1 MNFIALLKRLI
12 ENFRDKRR
20 CSPIKETAA
29 TSRRQA
35 AIDMMIEERKAISPE
50 YKSPKMK
57 EKEQTERENV
67 WEARKNE
74 ALLDAANIERGIL
87 KDILFSETTSN
98 VWRWGEPK
106 NLGDWL
112 INNAFMRQI
121 LNQLTFPLA
130 PHNKICCRKS

>member
-1 MNFIALLKRLI
+1 
-12 ENFRDKRR
+12 
-20 CSPIKETAA
+20 
-29 TSRRQA
+29 
-35 AIDMMIEERKAISPE
+35 MMIEERKAISPE

-98 VWRWGEPK
+98 VWR
-106 NLGDWL
+106 
-112 INNAFMRQI
+112 
-121 LNQLTFPLA
+121 
-130 PHNKICCRKS
+130 